1 MVEWINYLEATTS
14 STMISLTPQNAQL
27 RRRFPFFLFIFFFDY
42 CSSIGAV
49 AILYQRYRKK
59 KNIVSRSIVC
69 VVFHSMLIGPVSQYN
84 DAQRGNLYEKNCVPI
99 TANDSPL
106 AANNKI

>member
-27 RRRFPFFLFIFFFDY
+27 RRRFPLFFLFISF
-42 CSSIGAV
+42 SIIAPV
-49 AILYQRYRKK
+49 LLYNIKGRRRRRK
-59 KNIVSRSIVC
+59 ISYQGRSCVC
-69 VVFHSMLIGPVSQYN
+69 GFHSMLIGPVSQYN
-84 DAQRGNLYEKNCVPI
+84 DAQRGNLYIKELRPPI

>member
-27 RRRFPFFLFIFFFDY
+27 RRRFPFFFYLFLFRLLLQYWCCGCYIISKEEEDEEK
-42 CSSIGAV
+42 
-49 AILYQRYRKK
+49 YRIK
-59 KNIVSRSIVC
+59 VDRVC

-84 DAQRGNLYEKNCVPI
+84 DAQRGNLYFKR
-99 TANDSPL
+99 TASPSQQTIRL
-106 AANNKI
+106 

>member
-14 STMISLTPQNAQL
+14 STMISLTLQNAQL

-49 AILYQRYRKK
+49 AI
-59 KNIVSRSIVC
+59 
-69 VVFHSMLIGPVSQYN
+69 
-84 DAQRGNLYEKNCVPI
+84 
-99 TANDSPL
+99 
-106 AANNKI
+106 

>member
-69 VVFHSMLIGPVSQYN
+69 GFSF
-84 DAQRGNLYEKNCVPI
+84 DANRTCLAIQRRSAGQFI
-99 TANDSPL
+99 
-106 AANNKI
+106 